1 MRWKNKQN
9 PTRKEESKMIYFD
22 NAATTFPKP
31 PTVAKEMLRCMSEYG
46 GNPGR
51 SGHRLSLAAAEAVF
65 NVREALAEF
74 FGIHKPENIVFTANC
89 TAALNLAIS
98 GIAKRGDHFL
108 ISDLE
113 HNSVLRTVAGLCRE
127 RGMSFDIFH
136 TLSGDDMILSEIEKK
151 RKPNTRAVICT
162 HASNIC
168 PRILPISRIGALCKR
183 LHLLFIVDA
192 AQSAGIYDIS
202 VMRDGISVLCAPG
215 HKGLYG
221 PQGSGFAA
229 FADDFDFSHFT
240 AYAYGGNGKNSAEID
255 MGHEPPDSFEVG
267 TLATPAIVGLGE
279 GLRFVR
285 LRRREQIEAHE
296 NSLFHH
302 ARNVLGTIPR
312 VKIYLPEENRGS
324 LLLLG
329 FEGVSPS
336 MIAEKL
342 SDHGIC
348 TRAGLH
354 CAPIAH
360 RTLDTGGDALRISFS
375 VMNTLTEV
383 DAFSYI
389 LQTVLR

>member
-1 MRWKNKQN
+1 
-9 PTRKEESKMIYFD
+9 MIYFD

-31 PTVAKEMLRCMSEYG
+31 PSVAKEMLRCMREYG

-65 NVREALAEF
+65 DVRESLAEF
-74 FGIHKPENIVFTANC
+74 FGIERPENIVFTANC
-89 TAALNLAIS
+89 TGALNLAIS
-98 GIAKRGDHFL
+98 GIARRGDHFL

-136 TLSGDDMILSEIEKK
+136 ALASDDMILSEIEKK

-168 PRILPISRIGALCKR
+168 PRILPIARIGALCKKAK
-183 LHLLFIVDA
+183 LLFIVDA

-202 VMRDGISVLCAPG
+202 VMRDGISILCAPG

-240 AYAYGGNGKNSAEID
+240 VSAYGGNGKNSSEID
-255 MGHEPPDSFEVG
+255 MGHEPPDSFEAG
-267 TLATPAIVGLGE
+267 TLSTPSIVGLGE
-279 GLRFVR
+279 GLRFVKAH
-285 LRRREQIEAHE
+285 RRERIEAFE
-296 NSLFHH
+296 NELFLH
-302 ARNVLGTIPR
+302 ARKTLEKIPR
-312 VKIYLPEENRGS
+312 VKLYLPDAEKGS

-329 FEGVSPS
+329 FEGISPS
-336 MIAEKL
+336 LIAEKL

-360 RTLDTGGDALRISFS
+360 RALGTGGDALRISFS
-375 VMNTLTEV
+375 AMNTVAEV
-383 DAFSYI
+383 EAFAYI
-389 LQTVLR
+389 LQTLLR

>member
-1 MRWKNKQN
+1 M
-9 PTRKEESKMIYFD
+9 MIYFD

-31 PTVAKEMLRCMSEYG
+31 PSVAKEMIQCMREYG

-74 FGIHKPENIVFTANC
+74 FGIGKPENIVFTPNC
-89 TAALNLAIS
+89 TGALNLAIS
-98 GIAKRGDHFL
+98 GVARRGDHFL

-127 RGMSFDIFH
+127 RGMSFDLFH
-136 TLSGDDMILSEIEKK
+136 ALASDDMILSEIEKK

-162 HASNIC
+162 HASNVC
-168 PRILPISRIGALCKR
+168 PRILPIARIGALCKKSR
-183 LHLLFIVDA
+183 LLFIVDA

-202 VMRDGISVLCAPG
+202 VMRDGISILCAPG

-240 AYAYGGNGKNSAEID
+240 VSTYGGNGKNSAEID

-267 TLATPAIVGLGE
+267 TLSTPAIVGLGE
-279 GLRFVR
+279 GLRFVKT
-285 LRRREQIEAHE
+285 RRREQIEAFE
-296 NSLFHH
+296 NELFLH
-302 ARNVLGTIPR
+302 AKKTLEKIPR
-312 VKIYLPEENRGS
+312 VKLYLPEAEKGS

-329 FEGVSPS
+329 FEDVSPS
-336 MIAEKL
+336 LIAEKL

-354 CAPIAH
+354 CAPLAH
-360 RTLDTGGDALRISFS
+360 RALGTGGDALRISFS
-375 VMNTLTEV
+375 AMNTVAEIDTF
-383 DAFSYI
+383 AYI

>member
-1 MRWKNKQN
+1 
-9 PTRKEESKMIYFD
+9 MIYFD

-31 PTVAKEMLRCMSEYG
+31 PTVAQEMLRCMREYG

-74 FGIHKPENIVFTANC
+74 FGIRKPENIVFTANC
-89 TAALNLAIS
+89 TAALNLAIA
-98 GIAKRGDHFL
+98 GVAKRGDHFL

-127 RGMSFDIFH
+127 RGMSFDVFH
-136 TLSGDDMILSEIEKK
+136 TLAGDDALLNEIESK

-168 PRILPISRIGALCKR
+168 PRILPIARIGALCKKYG
-183 LHLLFIVDA
+183 LLFIVDA

-229 FADDFDFSHFT
+229 FADDFDFSRF
-240 AYAYGGNGKNSAEID
+240 AVSAYGGNGKNSAELD
-255 MGHEPPDSFEVG
+255 MGREPPDSFEAG

-279 GLRFVR
+279 GLRFVK
-285 LRRREQIEAHE
+285 LRRREQIEAYE
-296 NSLFHH
+296 NGLYHH
-302 ARNVLGTIPR
+302 AKSALSKLPR
-312 VKIYLPEENRGS
+312 VKIYLPEEKRVS

-329 FEGVSPS
+329 FEGTAPS
-336 MIAEKL
+336 AVAERL

-360 RTLDTGGDALRISFS
+360 RTLGTGGDALRISFS
-375 VMNTLTEV
+375 VMNTPAEV

-389 LQTVLR
+389 LQTILR

>member
-1 MRWKNKQN
+1 
-9 PTRKEESKMIYFD
+9 MIYFD

-31 PTVAKEMLRCMSEYG
+31 PAVIKEMARCMKEYC

-65 NVREALAEF
+65 DVRTAVAEF
-74 FGIHKPENIVFTANC
+74 FGIKKPENIIFTSNC
-89 TAALNLAIS
+89 TDALNLAIS
-98 GIAKRGDHFL
+98 GIARKGDHFL

-113 HNSVLRTVAGLCRE
+113 HNSVLRTVSNLCRE

-136 TLSGDDMILSEIEKK
+136 ALESNEAIINEIEKK
-151 RKPNTRAVICT
+151 IRPNTKAVIST

-168 PRILPISRIGALCKR
+168 PRILPIQSIGALCKKR
-183 LHLLFIVDA
+183 NVLYIVDA

-202 VMRDGISVLCAPG
+202 IMRDGISILCAPG

-229 FADDFDFSHFT
+229 FSDDFDFSRLKPF
-240 AYAYGGNGKNSAEID
+240 AYGGNGKNSAELI
-255 MGHEPPDSFEVG
+255 MGHEPPDSYETG

-279 GLRFVR
+279 GLRFVKEYK
-285 LRRREQIEAHE
+285 RENIEILE
-296 NSLFHH
+296 NQLFHT
-302 ARNVLGTIPR
+302 AQKSLINVPR
-312 VKIYLPEENRGS
+312 VKIYLPEAKKGS

-336 MIAEKL
+336 KIAEKL
-342 SDHGIC
+342 SNHGIC

-360 RTLDTGGDALRISFS
+360 RALGTGGDALRISFS
-375 VMNTLTEV
+375 AMNTVAEV
-383 DAFSYI
+383 ETFAYI
-389 LQTVLR
+389 LQTILRENHF

>member
-1 MRWKNKQN
+1 M
-9 PTRKEESKMIYFD
+9 MIYFD

-31 PTVAKEMLRCMSEYG
+31 PAVTREMLRCMREYG

-51 SGHRLSLAAAEAVF
+51 SGHRLSMAAAEAVF

-74 FGIHKPENIVFTANC
+74 FGISKPENIVFTANC
-89 TAALNLAIS
+89 TSALNLAIS

-113 HNSVLRTVAGLCRE
+113 HNSVLRTIAGLCRE
-127 RGMSFDIFH
+127 RSMTFDTFH
-136 TLSGDDMILSEIEKK
+136 ALASDAAILTEIEKK
-151 RKPNTRAVICT
+151 RKPNTRAVIST

-168 PRILPISRIGALCKR
+168 PRILPITRMGALCKR
-183 LHLLFIVDA
+183 LKLLFVVDA

-202 VMRDGISVLCAPG
+202 VMRDGISILCAPG

-240 AYAYGGNGKNSAEID
+240 VSTYGGNGKNSAEID
-255 MGHEPPDSFEVG
+255 MGHEPPDSFEAG
-267 TLATPAIVGLGE
+267 TLSTPAIVGLGE
-279 GLRFVR
+279 GLRFIKQR
-285 LRRREQIEAHE
+285 GRAQIEAVE
-296 NSLFHH
+296 TQLFLH
-302 ARNVLGTIPR
+302 AKKSVEQLPR
-312 VKIYLPEENRGS
+312 VKIYLPEAQMGS

-329 FEGVSPS
+329 FEDISPS
-336 MIAEKL
+336 LVAEKL

-360 RTLDTGGDALRISFS
+360 RSLGTGGDALRISFS
-375 VMNTLTEV
+375 AMNTIAEV
-383 DAFSYI
+383 ESFSYI
-389 LQTVLR
+389 LQTILH

>member
-1 MRWKNKQN
+1 
-9 PTRKEESKMIYFD
+9 MIYFD

-31 PTVAKEMLRCMSEYG
+31 PSVIKEMARCMKEYG

-65 NVREALAEF
+65 DVRTAIAEF
-74 FGIHKPENIVFTANC
+74 FGIKKAENVIFTSNC
-89 TAALNLAIS
+89 TSALNLAIG
-98 GIAKRGDHFL
+98 GIARRGDHFL

-113 HNSVLRTVAGLCRE
+113 HNSVLRTVANLCKE

-136 TLSGDDMILSEIEKK
+136 ALASDDAVLNEIEKK
-151 RKPNTRAVICT
+151 IRPNTKAVIST

-168 PRILPISRIGALCKR
+168 PRILPIDKIGKLCRKR
-183 LHLLFIVDA
+183 NLLYIVDA

-202 VMRDGISVLCAPG
+202 IMRDSISILCAPG

-229 FADDFDFSHFT
+229 FSDDFDFSRLKPCSF
-240 AYAYGGNGKNSAEID
+240 GGNGKNSAQIE
-255 MGHEPPDSFEVG
+255 MGHEPPDSYETG
-267 TLATPAIVGLGE
+267 TVATPAIIGLGE
-279 GLRFVR
+279 GLRFVKER
-285 LRRREQIEAHE
+285 KREKIEMLE
-296 NSLFHH
+296 NQLFHT
-302 ARNVLGTIPR
+302 AKKELSNIPR
-312 VKIYLPEENRGS
+312 TKIYLPESQKGS

-329 FEGVSPS
+329 FEDVSPS
-336 MIAEKL
+336 KIAERL

-360 RTLDTGGDALRISFS
+360 RALGTGGDALRISFS
-375 VMNTLTEV
+375 AMNGMAEV
-383 DAFSYI
+383 ETFAYVLKTI
-389 LQTVLR
+389 LRENHF

>member
-1 MRWKNKQN
+1 
-9 PTRKEESKMIYFD
+9 MIYFD

-31 PTVAKEMLRCMSEYG
+31 PSVAKEMLLCMREYG

-74 FGIHKPENIVFTANC
+74 FGIKKTENIVFTANC
-89 TAALNLAIS
+89 TAALNLAVS
-98 GIAKRGDHFL
+98 GVAKRGDHFL

-127 RGMSFDIFH
+127 RGMSFDVFH
-136 TLSGDDMILSEIEKK
+136 ALTNDEAILAQIEKM

-168 PRILPISRIGALCKR
+168 PRILPIGRIGALCKK
-183 LHLLFIVDA
+183 LNLLFIVDA

-202 VMRDGISVLCAPG
+202 IMRDGISILCAPG

-229 FADDFDFSHFT
+229 FSDDFDFSRFT
-240 AYAYGGNGKNSAEID
+240 VSTYGGNGKNSAEID
-255 MGHEPPDSFEVG
+255 MGHEPPDSFEAG
-267 TLATPAIVGLGE
+267 TLPTPAIVGLGE
-279 GLRFVR
+279 GLRFVKY
-285 LRRREQIEAHE
+285 RRREQIETLE
-296 NSLFHH
+296 NGLFQK
-302 ARNVLGTIPR
+302 ARQVLDRLPR
-312 VKIYLPEENRGS
+312 VKIYLPEAERGS

-329 FEGVSPS
+329 FEGISPS
-336 MIAEKL
+336 DVAQKL

-360 RTLDTGGDALRISFS
+360 RTLGTGGDALRISFS
-375 VMNTLTEV
+375 AMNTEAEV
-383 DAFSYI
+383 ESFAYI
-389 LQTVLR
+389 LQTILR

>member
-1 MRWKNKQN
+1 M
-9 PTRKEESKMIYFD
+9 MIYFD

-31 PTVAKEMLRCMSEYG
+31 PAVTREMLRCMREYG

-51 SGHRLSLAAAEAVF
+51 SGHRLSMAAAEAVF

-74 FGIHKPENIVFTANC
+74 FGISKPENIVFTANC
-89 TAALNLAIS
+89 TSALNLAIS

-127 RGMSFDIFH
+127 RGMTFDTFH
-136 TLSGDDMILSEIEKK
+136 ALASDDAILTEIEKK
-151 RKPNTRAVICT
+151 RKPNTRAVIST

-168 PRILPISRIGALCKR
+168 PRILPIARMGALCKR
-183 LHLLFIVDA
+183 LKLLFVVDA

-202 VMRDGISVLCAPG
+202 VMRDGISILCAPG

-229 FADDFDFSHFT
+229 FADDFDFSHFSVS
-240 AYAYGGNGKNSAEID
+240 AYGGNGKNSAEID

-267 TLATPAIVGLGE
+267 TLSTPAIVGLGE
-279 GLRFVR
+279 GLRFIEQR
-285 LRRREQIEAHE
+285 GRAQIEAVE
-296 NSLFHH
+296 TQLFLH
-302 ARNVLGTIPR
+302 AKKSVEKLPR
-312 VKIYLPEENRGS
+312 VKIYLPEAQRGS

-329 FEGVSPS
+329 FEGISPS
-336 MIAEKL
+336 LVAEKL

-360 RTLDTGGDALRISFS
+360 RALGTGGDALRISFS
-375 VMNTLTEV
+375 AMNTIAEV
-383 DAFSYI
+383 ESFSYV
-389 LQTVLR
+389 LQTILH

>member
-1 MRWKNKQN
+1 M
-9 PTRKEESKMIYFD
+9 MIYFD

-31 PTVAKEMLRCMSEYG
+31 PSVAKEMLRCMREYG

-65 NVREALAEF
+65 NVREAIAEF
-74 FGIHKPENIVFTANC
+74 FGIGKPENIVFTANC
-89 TAALNLAIS
+89 TGALNLAIS

-113 HNSVLRTVAGLCRE
+113 HNSVLRTIAGLCRE
-127 RGMSFDIFH
+127 RGMSFDTFH
-136 TLSGDDMILSEIEKK
+136 ALANDDMLLNEIEKK

-168 PRILPISRIGALCKR
+168 PRILPIARIGALCKKLR
-183 LHLLFIVDA
+183 LLFIVDA

-202 VMRDGISVLCAPG
+202 VMRDGISILCAPG

-240 AYAYGGNGKNSAEID
+240 VSAYGGNGKNSAEID
-255 MGHEPPDSFEVG
+255 MGHEPPDSFEAG
-267 TLATPAIVGLGE
+267 TLSTPAIVGLGE
-279 GLRFVR
+279 GLRFIKI
-285 LRRREQIEAHE
+285 RRREQIEAFE
-296 NSLFHH
+296 NELFLH
-302 ARNVLGTIPR
+302 ARKTLETIPR
-312 VKIYLPEENRGS
+312 VKLYLPEAEKGS
-324 LLLLG
+324 LHLLG
-329 FEGVSPS
+329 FEGISPS
-336 MIAEKL
+336 LIAEKL

-360 RTLDTGGDALRISFS
+360 RALGTGGDALRISFS
-375 VMNTLTEV
+375 AMNTMAEV
-383 DAFSYI
+383 DTFAYI
-389 LQTVLR
+389 LQTILR

>member
-1 MRWKNKQN
+1 
-9 PTRKEESKMIYFD
+9 MIYFD

-31 PTVAKEMLRCMSEYG
+31 PSVAKEMVQCMREYG

-65 NVREALAEF
+65 NVREAIAEF
-74 FGIHKPENIVFTANC
+74 FGIGKPENIVFTPNC
-89 TAALNLAIS
+89 TGALNLAVS

-136 TLSGDDMILSEIEKK
+136 ALASDDMLLNEIEKK
-151 RKPNTRAVICT
+151 CKPNTRAVICT

-168 PRILPISRIGALCKR
+168 PRILPIAQIGALCKR
-183 LHLLFIVDA
+183 LRLLFIVDA

-202 VMRDGISVLCAPG
+202 VMRDGISILCAPG

-229 FADDFDFSHFT
+229 FSDDFDFSHFT
-240 AYAYGGNGKNSAEID
+240 VTTYGGNGKNSAEID
-255 MGHEPPDSFEVG
+255 MGHEPPDSFEAG
-267 TLATPAIVGLGE
+267 TLSTPAIVGLGE
-279 GLRFVR
+279 GLRFVKS
-285 LRRREQIEAHE
+285 RRREQIEAWE
-296 NSLFHH
+296 NELFHH
-302 ARNVLGTIPR
+302 ARKMLEKIPR
-312 VKIYLPEENRGS
+312 VKIYLPEAKKGS

-329 FEGVSPS
+329 FEDISPS
-336 MIAEKL
+336 LVAEKL

-354 CAPIAH
+354 CAPMAH
-360 RTLDTGGDALRISFS
+360 RALGTGGDALRISFS
-375 VMNTLTEV
+375 AMNTVAEV
-383 DAFSYI
+383 ESFAYI

>member
-1 MRWKNKQN
+1 
-9 PTRKEESKMIYFD
+9 MIYFD

-31 PTVAKEMLRCMSEYG
+31 PSVAKEMLQCMREYG

-65 NVREALAEF
+65 DVRESLAEF
-74 FGIHKPENIVFTANC
+74 FGIERPENIVFTANC
-89 TAALNLAIS
+89 TGALNLAIS
-98 GIAKRGDHFL
+98 GIARRGDHFL

-136 TLSGDDMILSEIEKK
+136 ALASDDMILSEIEKK

-168 PRILPISRIGALCKR
+168 PRILPIARIGALCKKAK
-183 LHLLFIVDA
+183 LLFIVDA

-202 VMRDGISVLCAPG
+202 VMRDGISILCAPG

-240 AYAYGGNGKNSAEID
+240 VSAYGGNGKNSSEID
-255 MGHEPPDSFEVG
+255 MGHEPPDSFEAG
-267 TLATPAIVGLGE
+267 TLSTPSIVGLGE
-279 GLRFVR
+279 GLRFVKAH
-285 LRRREQIEAHE
+285 RRERIEAFE
-296 NSLFHH
+296 NELFLH
-302 ARNVLGTIPR
+302 ARKTLEKIPR
-312 VKIYLPEENRGS
+312 VKLYLPDAEKGS

-329 FEGVSPS
+329 FEGISPS
-336 MIAEKL
+336 LIAEKL

-360 RTLDTGGDALRISFS
+360 RALGTGGDALRISFS
-375 VMNTLTEV
+375 AMNTVAEV
-383 DAFSYI
+383 ETFAYI
-389 LQTVLR
+389 LQTLLR

>member
-1 MRWKNKQN
+1 
-9 PTRKEESKMIYFD
+9 MIYFD

-31 PTVAKEMLRCMSEYG
+31 PSVINEMTRCIKEYG

-65 NVREALAEF
+65 DVRTAIAEF
-74 FGIHKPENIVFTANC
+74 FGIHKPENVIFTANC
-89 TAALNLAIS
+89 TGALNLAVS
-98 GIAKRGDHFL
+98 GIARKGDHFL

-113 HNSVLRTVAGLCRE
+113 HNSVLRTVSNLCKE
-127 RGMSFDIFH
+127 RGMSFDVFH
-136 TLSGDDMILSEIEKK
+136 TLASDDAVLNEIEKK
-151 RKPNTRAVICT
+151 IRPNTKAVVAT

-168 PRILPISRIGALCKR
+168 PRILPIAEIGALCR
-183 LHLLFIVDA
+183 RRNVLYIVDA

-202 VMRDGISVLCAPG
+202 IMRDGISVLCAPG

-229 FADDFDFSHFT
+229 FSDDFDFSRLKPS
-240 AYAYGGNGKNSAEID
+240 AYGGNGKNSAELD
-255 MGHEPPDSFEVG
+255 MGHEPPDSYETG

-279 GLRFVR
+279 GIRFVKSR
-285 LRRREQIEAHE
+285 KRETVELQE
-296 NSLFHH
+296 NQLFLK
-302 ARNVLGTIPR
+302 AKKALASIPR
-312 VKIYLPEENRGS
+312 VRLYLPEARKGS

-336 MIAEKL
+336 KIAERL

-354 CAPIAH
+354 CAPLAH
-360 RTLDTGGDALRISFS
+360 RTLGTGGDALRVSFS
-375 VMNTLTEV
+375 VMNTAAEIE
-383 DAFSYI
+383 AFAYVLQSI
-389 LQTVLR
+389 LRENHS

>member
-1 MRWKNKQN
+1 
-9 PTRKEESKMIYFD
+9 MIYFD

-31 PTVAKEMLRCMSEYG
+31 PSVAKEMLRCMREYG

-65 NVREALAEF
+65 NVREAIAEF
-74 FGIHKPENIVFTANC
+74 FGIGKPENIVFTANC
-89 TAALNLAIS
+89 TGALNLAIS

-113 HNSVLRTVAGLCRE
+113 HNSVLRTIAGLCRE

-136 TLSGDDMILSEIEKK
+136 ALANDDMLLNEIEKK

-168 PRILPISRIGALCKR
+168 PRILPIARIGALCKKLR
-183 LHLLFIVDA
+183 LLFIVDA

-202 VMRDGISVLCAPG
+202 VMRDGISILCAPG

-240 AYAYGGNGKNSAEID
+240 VSAYGGNGKNSAEID
-255 MGHEPPDSFEVG
+255 MGHEPPDSFEAG
-267 TLATPAIVGLGE
+267 TLSTPAIVGLGE
-279 GLRFVR
+279 GLRFIKI
-285 LRRREQIEAHE
+285 RRREQIEAFE
-296 NSLFHH
+296 NELFLH
-302 ARNVLGTIPR
+302 ARKTLETIPR
-312 VKIYLPEENRGS
+312 VKLYLPEAEKGS
-324 LLLLG
+324 LHLLG
-329 FEGVSPS
+329 FEGISPS
-336 MIAEKL
+336 LIAEKL

-360 RTLDTGGDALRISFS
+360 RALGTGGDALRISFS
-375 VMNTLTEV
+375 AMNTMAEV
-383 DAFSYI
+383 DTFAYI
-389 LQTVLR
+389 LQTILR

>member
-1 MRWKNKQN
+1 
-9 PTRKEESKMIYFD
+9 MIYFD

-31 PTVAKEMLRCMSEYG
+31 LSVSKEMLRCMREYG

-51 SGHRLSLAAAEAVF
+51 SGHRLSLAAAEAVY
-65 NVREALAEF
+65 NVREQIAEF
-74 FGIHKPENIVFTANC
+74 FGIQKPENVVFTQNC
-89 TAALNLAIS
+89 TAALNLAIA
-98 GIAKRGDHFL
+98 GVAKRGDHFL

-113 HNSVLRTVAGLCRE
+113 HNSVLRTVANLCRE
-127 RGMSFDIFH
+127 KGMSFDIFH
-136 TLSGDDMILSEIEKK
+136 TLAGDDVLLSEIERK

-168 PRILPISRIGALCKR
+168 PRILPIARIGALCKK
-183 LHLLFIVDA
+183 LKILFIVDA
-192 AQSAGIYDIS
+192 AQSAGIYDIAI
-202 VMRDGISVLCAPG
+202 MRDGISILCAPG

-229 FADDFDFSHFT
+229 FADDFDFSLFSAAT
-240 AYAYGGNGKNSAEID
+240 YGGNGKNSSEID
-255 MGHEPPDSFEVG
+255 MGHEPPDSFEAG
-267 TLATPAIVGLGE
+267 TLSTPAIVGLGE

-285 LRRREQIEAHE
+285 LRRREEIEALE
-296 NSLFHH
+296 NQLFLHAGQSL
-302 ARNVLGTIPR
+302 RKIPR
-312 VKIYLPEENRGS
+312 VKLYLPEAEKGS

-329 FEGVSPS
+329 FEGITPS
-336 MIAEKL
+336 LVAEKL

-360 RTLDTGGDALRISFS
+360 RTLGTGGDALRISFS
-375 VMNTLTEV
+375 AMNTAAEV
-383 DAFSYI
+383 ETFAYI

>member
-1 MRWKNKQN
+1 
-9 PTRKEESKMIYFD
+9 MIYFD

-31 PTVAKEMLRCMSEYG
+31 ASVLKEMLRCMREYG

-65 NVREALAEF
+65 NVREALADF
-74 FGIHKPENIVFTANC
+74 FGIKKPENIIFTSNC

-98 GIAKRGDHFL
+98 GVAKRGDHFL

-113 HNSVLRTVAGLCRE
+113 HNSVFRTVANLCRE
-127 RGMSFDIFH
+127 RGMSFDTFH
-136 TLSGDDMILSEIEKK
+136 ALADDEMILSEIEKK

-168 PRILPISRIGALCKR
+168 PRILPIARMGALCRK
-183 LHLLFIVDA
+183 LKLLLIVDA

-202 VMRDGISVLCAPG
+202 IMRDGISILCAPG

-221 PQGSGFAA
+221 PQGSGFAV
-229 FADDFDFSHFT
+229 FADDFDFSRFSVST
-240 AYAYGGNGKNSAEID
+240 YGGNGKNSAEIE
-255 MGHEPPDSFEVG
+255 MGHEPPDSFEAG
-267 TLATPAIVGLGE
+267 TLSTPAIVGLGE
-279 GLRFVR
+279 GLQFVKH
-285 LRRREQIEAHE
+285 RRRAEIEVLE
-296 NSLFHH
+296 NHLFHH
-302 ARNVLGTIPR
+302 AKQSLQTIPR
-312 VKIYLPEENRGS
+312 IKIYLPEAKQGS

-329 FEGVSPS
+329 FEGIAPS
-336 MIAEKL
+336 LVAERL

-360 RTLDTGGDALRISFS
+360 QTLGTGGDALRVSFS
-375 VMNTLTEV
+375 AMNTDAEV
-383 DAFSYI
+383 EAFAYI
-389 LQTVLR
+389 LQTILR

>member
-1 MRWKNKQN
+1 
-9 PTRKEESKMIYFD
+9 MIYFD

-31 PTVAKEMLRCMSEYG
+31 PSVAKEMLRCMREYG

-65 NVREALAEF
+65 NVREAIAEF
-74 FGIHKPENIVFTANC
+74 FGIGKPENIVFTANC
-89 TAALNLAIS
+89 TGALNLAIS

-113 HNSVLRTVAGLCRE
+113 HNSVLRTIAGLCRE
-127 RGMSFDIFH
+127 RGMSFDTFH
-136 TLSGDDMILSEIEKK
+136 ALANDDMLLNEIEKK

-168 PRILPISRIGALCKR
+168 PRILPIARIGALCKKLR
-183 LHLLFIVDA
+183 LLFIVDA

-202 VMRDGISVLCAPG
+202 VMRDGISILCAPG

-240 AYAYGGNGKNSAEID
+240 VSAYGGNGKNSAEID
-255 MGHEPPDSFEVG
+255 MGHEPPDSFEAG
-267 TLATPAIVGLGE
+267 TLSTPAIVGLGE
-279 GLRFVR
+279 GLRFIKI
-285 LRRREQIEAHE
+285 RRREQIEAFE
-296 NSLFHH
+296 NELFLH
-302 ARNVLGTIPR
+302 ARKTLETIPR
-312 VKIYLPEENRGS
+312 VKLYLPEAEKGS
-324 LLLLG
+324 LHLLG
-329 FEGVSPS
+329 FEGISPS
-336 MIAEKL
+336 LIAEKL

-360 RTLDTGGDALRISFS
+360 RALGTGGDALRISFS
-375 VMNTLTEV
+375 AMNTMAEV
-383 DAFSYI
+383 DTFAYI
-389 LQTVLR
+389 LQTILR

>member
-1 MRWKNKQN
+1 
-9 PTRKEESKMIYFD
+9 MIYFD

-31 PTVAKEMLRCMSEYG
+31 TAVAKEMLRCMREYG

-51 SGHRLSLAAAEAVF
+51 SGHRLSLSAAEAVF
-65 NVREALAEF
+65 NVREALAGF
-74 FGIHKPENIVFTANC
+74 FGIGKPENIIFTSNC
-89 TAALNLAIS
+89 TTALNLAIS

-127 RGMSFDIFH
+127 RGMSFDVFH
-136 TLSGDDMILSEIEKK
+136 ALESDDALLSEIEKK

-168 PRILPISRIGALCKR
+168 PRILPIAKIGALCKKLR
-183 LHLLFIVDA
+183 IYLIVDA

-202 VMRDGISVLCAPG
+202 IMRDGISILCAPG

-229 FADDFDFSHFT
+229 FADDFDFSRFT
-240 AYAYGGNGKNSAEID
+240 VNAYGGNGKNSAEID
-255 MGHEPPDSFEVG
+255 MGHEPPDSFEAG
-267 TLATPAIVGLGE
+267 TLSTPAIVGLGE
-279 GLRFVR
+279 GLRFVK
-285 LRRREQIEAHE
+285 LRRREQIEAWE
-296 NSLFHH
+296 NGLFHH
-302 ARNVLGTIPR
+302 ANKTLAEVPR
-312 VKIYLPEENRGS
+312 VKRYLPDAGRGS

-329 FEGVSPS
+329 FEGISPS
-336 MIAEKL
+336 LIAEKL

-354 CAPIAH
+354 CAPLAH
-360 RTLDTGGDALRISFS
+360 RALGTGGDALRISFS
-375 VMNTLTEV
+375 VMNTVAEIE
-383 DAFSYI
+383 AFVYS
-389 LQTVLR
+389 LQIVLREN